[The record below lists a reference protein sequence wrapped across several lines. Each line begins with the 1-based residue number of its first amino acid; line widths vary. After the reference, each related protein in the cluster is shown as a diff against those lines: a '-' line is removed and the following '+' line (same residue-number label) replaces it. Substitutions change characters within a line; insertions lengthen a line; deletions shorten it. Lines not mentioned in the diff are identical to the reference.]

1 MYHHLKIF
9 SILIILF
16 GVLISQDL
24 IYAQPRIAILYSE
37 LTENNID
44 ANSNKVMEVITSWEL
59 FLMQERIPYSVI
71 YDDDL
76 ESGIDEEYDILILP
90 SVNFISFVQMEALQK
105 FLVSGN
111 SIISSGSKL
120 MFQESSIN
128 EYQNLKT
135 LLGLKNIETVSS
147 ESMSYFHSL
156 LPNHLNHFNID
167 DELILQIS
175 NKNQG
180 AICDVI
186 ENKVAPAGYYL
197 DKSSYDSSNSSIV
210 YGSNGKGRFLFSGFD
225 LNDVIGGKEDLAAF
239 KKLILNTISWMD
251 KEPDT
256 YIDAFYESIS
266 SPVIVTLQYNNA
278 LESELIDVLLKNDIR
293 PNLIVN
299 PDQKVSKEILTKFAF
314 DEIILDL
321 SGIANYTS
329 NNVIELIENFNR
341 DYGVELS
348 TLLVK
353 KQALENIDLGLIS
366 AAGINEI
373 LYDEQAPGLPKYHNK
388 DLLLIPFV
396 KSNELPF
403 SINVINFLN
412 YNPKIDCEVNP
423 EDELL
428 EMINKIRSRK
438 FNFTTLPTI
447 NRWWSVRERIT
458 CEIKNI
464 SDIEIEIW
472 LNNKNPLLVSDL
484 NVFLNFAQNIDRKT
498 LTISLNKSL
507 LEYYFDDTAGGIRIK
522 LDKILPNS
530 LNKIKINF
538 TLE

>member
-1 MYHHLKIF
+1 MYHHFKIF

-16 GVLISQDL
+16 GVLISQGL

-59 FLMQERIPYSVI
+59 FLMQEQIPYSVI
-71 YDDDL
+71 YDHDL

-90 SVNFISFVQMEALQK
+90 SINFISFVQMEVLQK

-120 MFQESSIN
+120 MFQESSII

-147 ESMSYFHSL
+147 ENISYFHSL

-180 AICDVI
+180 LICDLI
-186 ENKVAPAGYYL
+186 ENKVASAGFYF

-210 YGSNGKGRFLFSGFD
+210 YGSNGKGKFLFTGFD

-239 KKLILNTISWMD
+239 KKLVLNTISWMD
-251 KEPDT
+251 KDPDI
-256 YIDAFYESIS
+256 YIDVFYDSIS
-266 SPVIVTLQYNNA
+266 SPVIVSLQYNNA
-278 LESELIDVLLKNDIR
+278 LESELIDVLQNNEIR

-299 PDQKVSKEILTKFAF
+299 SDLEVSKEILTKFAF
-314 DEIILDL
+314 DEIIFDL
-321 SGIANYTS
+321 SGIDHYTS

-353 KQALENIDLGLIS
+353 EQALENIDLGLIS
-366 AAGINEI
+366 AAGITEI
-373 LYDEQAPGLPKYHNK
+373 LYTEQAPGLPKYYNK

-412 YNPKIDCEVNP
+412 YNPKINCEVNP

-428 EMINKIRSRK
+428 EKINKIRSLK

-464 SDIEIEIW
+464 SDNEIEIW

-484 NVFLNFAQNIDRKT
+484 NVFLNFAQDIDRKT

-530 LNKIKINF
+530 LNKIKFNF

>member
-1 MYHHLKIF
+1 MHRRLKIF
-9 SILIILF
+9 LILLVPLGFLF
-16 GVLISQDL
+16 AHNSAL
-24 IYAQPRIAILYSE
+24 AQPKIAILYSE
-37 LTENNID
+37 LTEKNYD
-44 ANSNKVMEVITSWEL
+44 ESSEKVINVITAWEL
-59 FLMQERIPYSVI
+59 FLMQDKIPYAVI

-76 ESGIDEEYDILILP
+76 ESGIDDEFDILILP
-90 SVNFISFVQMEALQK
+90 SVNFITINQFKELQE
-105 FLVSGN
+105 FLLEGK
-111 SIISSGSKL
+111 SIICSGSKL
-120 MFQESSIN
+120 GFQTNLLN
-128 EYQNLKT
+128 EFQNLET
-135 LLGLKNIETVSS
+135 LLGLKNIESVSS

-180 AICDVI
+180 LICDVI
-186 ENKVAPAGYYL
+186 KNKVASTGYYL

-210 YGSNGKGRFLFSGFD
+210 YGSNGKGKFLFTGFD

-239 KKLILNTISWMD
+239 KKLVLNTISWMD
-251 KEPDT
+251 NEPDT
-256 YIDAFYESIS
+256 YIDVFYDSIS

-278 LESELIDVLLKNDIR
+278 LESELIDVLQKNEMR

-299 PDQKVSKEILTKFAF
+299 SDLEVSKEILTKFAF

-341 DYGVELS
+341 EYGVELS

-366 AAGINEI
+366 AAGINKI
-373 LYDEQAPGLPKYHNK
+373 LYYEQAPGLPKYHNK

-403 SINVINFLN
+403 SINVVNFLN

-428 EMINKIRSRK
+428 EKINKIKSRK
-438 FNFTTLPTI
+438 FNFTSLTTI

-464 SDIEIEIW
+464 SDNEIEIW

-484 NVFLNFAQNIDRKT
+484 KVFLNFAQNIDRKT

-507 LEYYFDDTAGGIRIK
+507 LEYYFNDTTVGIRIK

-538 TLE
+538 TPE